1 MQANHLKEVRT
12 DVQNLL
18 QQAQDLFT
26 EAAAATG
33 KNADE
38 LRAKGQQV
46 LDQAL
51 NTAQDAQSAILQ
63 TGRQIITTTD
73 DYVQSNPWRAAAVA
87 GSIGLLAGLAIG
99 RCAGR
104 N

>member
-1 MQANHLKEVRT
+1 MQTKNLKTVRN
-12 DVQNLL
+12 DVQTLL
-18 QQAQDLFT
+18 QQAQEIFA

-38 LRAKGQQV
+38 LRAKGQEV

-51 NTAQDAQSAILQ
+51 NTAQDAQSAVLQ

-73 DYVQSNPWRAAAVA
+73 DYVQSNPWRAAAISS
-87 GSIGLLAGLAIG
+87 SIGLLVGLAIG
-99 RCAGR
+99 RCADR